1 MINVILLILG
11 LCVLRLLVMIVYAA
25 LKPTDD
31 TRVVMEEKTP
41 LKLESLDHDKAVLSF
56 EVPLRNKSA
65 ESAAITDCFVRPYL
79 PQEQFPDAWC
89 EGNAEKSDRRRSD
102 HYFEALVLKEW
113 SEWKLIVTLTLRAR
127 NGKDMREIIT
137 RMVDMD
143 GAVFVCGVGRKAHY
157 VRKFFFTVFA
167 DELKKLAGGA
177 YNG

>member
-11 LCVLRLLVMIVYAA
+11 LCVLGLLVMIVYAA

-79 PQEQFPDAWC
+79 PQEQFLMPGVKAMWKKATGAAATIILKPWC
-89 EGNAEKSDRRRSD
+89 
-102 HYFEALVLKEW
+102 
-113 SEWKLIVTLTLRAR
+113 
-127 NGKDMREIIT
+127 
-137 RMVDMD
+137 
-143 GAVFVCGVGRKAHY
+143 
-157 VRKFFFTVFA
+157 
-167 DELKKLAGGA
+167 
-177 YNG
+177 